1 MIEASLLQPHPDRR
15 WCALHTRARHEKK
28 VGAACAALKVPSYL
42 PLRIHRTFSG
52 GKVNTFLLPMFPGY
66 VFAAVGPGEI
76 THLKRTGSVAQR
88 IETADEPGLLRD
100 LSNVLLFERAEI
112 ESAEAARLEPGQPVM
127 VMAGPLAGVTG
138 VVVRYKN
145 RTRLQISVGAIGQG
159 VLVDVAEDHL
169 LPVPEGSSL

>member
-1 MIEASLLQPHPDRR
+1 MAVEPSLLQPYPDRR

-28 VGAACAALKVPSYL
+28 VDAACAALRLPAYL

-88 IETADEPGLLRD
+88 IEAADEPALLRD
-100 LSNVLLFERAEI
+100 LGNVLLVERAAVEA
-112 ESAEAARLEPGQPVM
+112 AEAQRLEPGQKVT

-159 VLVDVAEDHL
+159 VLVDVAEDVL
-169 LPVPEGSSL
+169 LPAPEG